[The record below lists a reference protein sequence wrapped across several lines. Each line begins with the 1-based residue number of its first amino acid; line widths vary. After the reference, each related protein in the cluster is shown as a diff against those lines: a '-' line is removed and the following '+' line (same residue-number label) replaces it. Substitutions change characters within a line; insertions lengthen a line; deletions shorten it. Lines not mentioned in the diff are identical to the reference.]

1 MSARA
6 LPWDGCH
13 NVRDLGGLPTASG
26 GRTRAGVVIRADS
39 IGHLTPRGRE
49 RALAAGVRRVVDLR
63 FPGEEGGEPDAQTAV
78 EVVRVSLFGERDAAE
93 EAAFDERV
101 RDADDVAAAFADGY
115 VAALERNRGRVGEAV
130 TAVAEADGPVVVH
143 CLAGKDRTGIVSALL
158 LAAAGVP
165 DGVVAADYALSEP
178 NMLGLFGE
186 WVAASR
192 DEGEHR
198 LRSRLIMAPAAA
210 MAAVL
215 QWLRTSAGGA
225 EEYLRSAGVGDPE
238 LRRLRAR
245 LAG

>member
-1 MSARA
+1 MSDRA

-26 GRTRAGVVIRADS
+26 GRTRPRVVIRADS
-39 IGHLTPRGRE
+39 IGRLTPRGRE
-49 RALAAGVRRVVDLR
+49 RALATGVQRVVDLR
-63 FPGEEGGEPDAQTAV
+63 FPGEEGGEPDATNGV
-78 EVVRVSLFGERDAAE
+78 EVVRVSLFGERDAAQ

-115 VAALERNRGRVGEAV
+115 VAALERNRGRFGEAV
-130 TAVAEADGPVVVH
+130 TAIAEADGPVVVH

-165 DGVVAADYALSEP
+165 DDLVAADYALSEP
-178 NMLGLFGE
+178 NMQRLFGE

-215 QWLRTSAGGA
+215 QWLRTSAGGV
-225 EEYLRSAGVGDPE
+225 EEYLRGAGVGEAE